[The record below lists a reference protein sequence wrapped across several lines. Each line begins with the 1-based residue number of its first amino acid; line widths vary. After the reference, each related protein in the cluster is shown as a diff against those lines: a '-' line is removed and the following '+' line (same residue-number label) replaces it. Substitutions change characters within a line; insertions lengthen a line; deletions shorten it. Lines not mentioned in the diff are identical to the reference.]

1 MLSEYKQGNLNESEG
16 VRVMRMNRMY
26 MPTLRE
32 VQSDAEL
39 PSHQLLLRAGM
50 IRKLVAG
57 VYSYLPLGYRV
68 FKKVEQ
74 IVREEMDNIDGQE
87 VLMSA
92 IQPKEL
98 WEESGRWAKFGPEM
112 FRLQDRHGRDFCLGP
127 THEEI
132 FTDLVKNEVKS
143 YKQLPLN
150 LYQIQTKY
158 RDEKRPRFGLIRARE
173 FTMKDAYTFDKDE
186 AGMVES
192 YELMWEAYEKAFKRC
207 GLKFKVVQGDAGA
220 MGDGVSHEFI
230 ALSEYGESFIAYCD
244 GCDFAATDETA
255 EVVYEVTEKEEK
267 PMEKVSTPDIKTI
280 ESLEEFFNCGGDA
293 FVKTLLFRADKEIVA
308 VMVPGDRELN
318 EIKLINAIGCAEHE
332 LEIATEEE
340 VKAATKADVGFAGPI
355 GLAEGVRLI
364 VDARVAK
371 MKNMIVGAN
380 ETDYHLTNVAY
391 GRDFEGEIAD
401 DLLMVV
407 EGDTCPTCGKALMM
421 DKGIEVGNIFQL
433 QLKYS
438 KALNLQYLDE
448 NGKSQFVWMGSHGIG
463 ISRTMAAIIEQYYDE
478 SGIKWPLAVAPY
490 HVVITVVDAKKADQM
505 ELGEKLYKDLKKRGV
520 EVVLDDRKERA
531 GVKFNDAELIGF
543 PLRVT
548 VGRDAKEGQVE
559 FIVRDTGSKEKIEA
573 DKAVESVLNYF
584 EEVGFEL

>member
-1 MLSEYKQGNLNESEG
+1 MK
-16 VRVMRMNRMY
+16 MNRMY

-32 VQSDAEL
+32 VPSEAEL

-57 VYSYLPLGYRV
+57 VYSFLPLGYRV

-112 FRLQDRHGRDFCLGP
+112 FRLNDRHGRNFCLGP

-173 FTMKDAYTFDKDE
+173 FVMKDAYTFDKDE
-186 AGMVES
+186 AGMKES
-192 YELMWEAYEKAFKRC
+192 YDYMWEAYAKVFERC
-207 GLKFKVVQGDAGA
+207 GLKFKIVQGDAGA
-220 MGDGVSHEFI
+220 MGDGISHEFI

-244 GCDFAATDETA
+244 SCDFAATDETA
-255 EVVYEVTEKEEK
+255 EVLYEVQEESAEKE
-267 PMEKVSTPDIKTI
+267 MEKVLTPDAKTI
-280 ESLEEFFNCGGDA
+280 EDLEKFFNKGPEA
-293 FVKTLLFRADKEIVA
+293 FVKTLLYKAEEDIVA
-308 VMVPGDRELN
+308 VMIPGDREMN
-318 EIKLINAIGCAEHE
+318 EIKLINYVGCAEHE
-332 LEIATEEE
+332 LEIATEED
-340 VKAATKADVGFAGPI
+340 VKKATGSEVGFAGPI
-355 GLAEGVRLI
+355 GLHENIRLI
-364 VDARVAK
+364 VDSRVTK
-371 MKNMIVGAN
+371 MQNMIVGAN

-391 GRDFEGEIAD
+391 GRDFEAD
-401 DLLMVV
+401 VANDLLMVV
-407 EGDTCPTCGKALMM
+407 EGDKCPTCGEALKM

-433 QLKYS
+433 CLKYS
-438 KALNLQYLDE
+438 KSMDLKFLDE
-448 NGKSQFVWMGSHGIG
+448 NGKSQYVWMGSHGIG

-478 SGIKWPLAVAPY
+478 KGIKWPLSVAPY
-490 HVVITVVDAKKADQM
+490 HVIVTVVDAKKEVQLS
-505 ELGEKLYKDLKKRGV
+505 LGESIYKDLKKRGV
-520 EVVLDDRKERA
+520 EVILDDRKERA

-543 PLRVT
+543 PLRIT
-548 VGRDAKEGQVE
+548 VGRDAKDGNVE
-559 FIVRDTGSKEKIEA
+559 FIVRDAGSKEAMTSDEA
-573 DKAVESVLNYF
+573 IDAVFNHF
-584 EEVGFEL
+584 NEVGFEL

>member
-1 MLSEYKQGNLNESEG
+1 
-16 VRVMRMNRMY
+16 MRMNRMY

-32 VQSDAEL
+32 VPSEAEL

-57 VYSYLPLGYRV
+57 VYSFLPLGHRV

-74 IVREEMDNIDGQE
+74 IVREEMDNIDSQE

-98 WEESGRWAKFGPEM
+98 WEESGRWSKFGPEM
-112 FRLQDRHGRDFCLGP
+112 FRLKDRNGRDFCLGP

-132 FTDLVKNEVKS
+132 FTDLIKNELKS
-143 YKQLPLN
+143 YKQLPLS

-173 FTMKDAYTFDKDE
+173 FVMKDAYTFDVDE
-186 AGMVES
+186 AAMKEA
-192 YELMWEAYEKAFKRC
+192 YELMWGAYARVFERC
-207 GLKFKVVQGDAGA
+207 GLKFKIVQGDAGA

-244 GCDFAATDETA
+244 SCDYAATDETA
-255 EVVYEVTEKEEK
+255 QVVYEVAEQDSSAE
-267 PMEKVSTPDIKTI
+267 MQKVSTPGVKTI
-280 ESLEEFFNCGGDA
+280 EELEKFFNVPASA
-293 FVKTLLFRADKEIVA
+293 FVKTLLFKAVDEVVA

-318 EIKLINAIGCAEHE
+318 EIKLINALGCAEHE
-332 LEIATEEE
+332 LEIASEED
-340 VKAATKADVGFAGPI
+340 VKDATGCDVGFAGPI
-355 GLAEGVRLI
+355 GLKKGIRLL
-364 VDARVAK
+364 VDERVAK
-371 MKNMIVGAN
+371 MTNMIVGAN
-380 ETDYHLTNVAY
+380 ETDFHLTGVAY
-391 GRDFEGEIAD
+391 GRDFEGEVSGD
-401 DLLMVV
+401 MLMVV
-407 EGDTCPTCGKALMM
+407 EGDSCPVCGKPLSI

-433 QLKYS
+433 GLKYS
-438 KALNLQYLDE
+438 KSLNLQYLDE
-448 NGKSQFVWMGSHGIG
+448 NGKSQYVWMGSHGIG

-478 SGIKWPLAVAPY
+478 KGIMWPLAVAPY
-490 HVVITVVDAKKADQM
+490 HVIVTVVDPKKADQL
-505 ELGEKLYKDLKKRGV
+505 EVGEKIYADLKKRGV

-548 VGRDAKEGQVE
+548 VGRDAKDGLVE
-559 FIVRDTGSKEKIEA
+559 FGVRGKDDKEKIEA
-573 DKAVESVLNYF
+573 DKAVEAVFSHF

>member
-1 MLSEYKQGNLNESEG
+1 
-16 VRVMRMNRMY
+16 MRMNRMY

-32 VQSDAEL
+32 VPSEAEL

-57 VYSYLPLGYRV
+57 VYSFLPLGHRV

-74 IVREEMDNIDGQE
+74 IVREEMDNIDSQE

-98 WEESGRWAKFGPEM
+98 WEESGRWSKFGPEM
-112 FRLQDRHGRDFCLGP
+112 FRLKDRNGRDFCLGP

-132 FTDLVKNEVKS
+132 FTDLIKNELKS
-143 YKQLPLN
+143 YKQLPLS

-173 FTMKDAYTFDKDE
+173 FVMKDAYTFDVDE
-186 AGMVES
+186 AAMKEA
-192 YELMWEAYEKAFKRC
+192 YELMWGAYARVFERC
-207 GLKFKVVQGDAGA
+207 GLKFKIVQGDAGA

-244 GCDFAATDETA
+244 SCDYAATDETA
-255 EVVYEVTEKEEK
+255 QVVYEVAEQDSSAE
-267 PMEKVSTPDIKTI
+267 MQKVSTPGVKTI
-280 ESLEEFFNCGGDA
+280 EDLEKFFNVPASA
-293 FVKTLLFRADKEIVA
+293 FVKTLLFKAADEVVA

-318 EIKLINAIGCAEHE
+318 EIKLINALGCAEHE
-332 LEIATEEE
+332 LEIASEED
-340 VKAATKADVGFAGPI
+340 VKDATGCDVGFAGPI
-355 GLAEGVRLI
+355 GLKKGIRLL
-364 VDARVAK
+364 VDERVAK
-371 MKNMIVGAN
+371 MTNMIVGAN
-380 ETDYHLTNVAY
+380 ETDFHLTGVAY
-391 GRDFEGEIAD
+391 GRDFEGEVSGD
-401 DLLMVV
+401 MLMVV
-407 EGDTCPTCGKALMM
+407 EGDSCPVCGKPLSI

-433 QLKYS
+433 GLKYS
-438 KALNLQYLDE
+438 KSLNLQYLDE
-448 NGKSQFVWMGSHGIG
+448 NGKSQYVWMGSHGIG

-478 SGIKWPLAVAPY
+478 KGIMWPLAVAPY
-490 HVVITVVDAKKADQM
+490 HVIVTVVDPKKADQL
-505 ELGEKLYKDLKKRGV
+505 EVGEKIYADLKKRGV

-548 VGRDAKEGQVE
+548 VGRDAKDGLVE
-559 FIVRDTGSKEKIEA
+559 FGVRGKDDKEKIEA
-573 DKAVESVLNYF
+573 DKAVEAVFSHF

>member
-1 MLSEYKQGNLNESEG
+1 
-16 VRVMRMNRMY
+16 MRMNRMY

-32 VQSDAEL
+32 VPSEAEL

-57 VYSYLPLGYRV
+57 VYSFLPLGYRV
-68 FKKVEQ
+68 FRKVEQ
-74 IVREEMDNIDGQE
+74 IVREEMDGIAGQE

-112 FRLQDRHGRDFCLGP
+112 FRLNDRNGRDFCLGP

-132 FTDLVKNEVKS
+132 FTDLIKNEVKS

-173 FTMKDAYTFDKDE
+173 FVMKDAYTFDKDRE
-186 AGMVES
+186 GMVES
-192 YELMWEAYEKAFKRC
+192 YEIMWGAYERAFERC

-244 GCDFAATDETA
+244 DCDYAATDEKA
-255 EVVYEVTEKEEK
+255 EVVYEVANKEAKE
-267 PMEKVSTPDIKTI
+267 MEKVLTPDAKTI
-280 ESLEEFFNCGGDA
+280 EDLETFFKMGPEA
-293 FVKTLLFRADKEIVA
+293 FVKTLLYKADEEIVA
-308 VMVPGDRELN
+308 VMIPGDRELN
-318 EIKLINAIGCAEHE
+318 EIKLVNAIGCAEHE
-332 LEIATEEE
+332 LEIASEED
-340 VKAATKADVGFAGPI
+340 VKKATGSEVGFAGPI
-355 GLAEGVRLI
+355 GLHENIRLL
-364 VDARVAK
+364 VDERVTK
-371 MKNMIVGAN
+371 MNSMIVGAN
-380 ETDYHLTNVAY
+380 ETDYHLVNVAY
-391 GRDFEGEIAD
+391 GRDFDAEVAG

-407 EGDTCPTCGKALMM
+407 EGDKCPTCGKPLMM

-438 KALNLQYLDE
+438 QALNLQYLDE
-448 NGKSQFVWMGSHGIG
+448 NGKSQYVWMGSHGIG

-478 SGIKWPLAVAPY
+478 SGIKWPLTVAPY
-490 HVVITVVDAKKADQM
+490 HVVVTVVDAKKIRPD
-505 ELGEKLYKDLKKRGV
+505 G
-520 EVVLDDRKERA
+520 
-531 GVKFNDAELIGF
+531 
-543 PLRVT
+543 T
-548 VGRDAKEGQVE
+548 W
-559 FIVRDTGSKEKIEA
+559 
-573 DKAVESVLNYF
+573 
-584 EEVGFEL
+584 

>member
-1 MLSEYKQGNLNESEG
+1 
-16 VRVMRMNRMY
+16 MRMNRMY

-32 VQSDAEL
+32 VPSEAEL

-57 VYSYLPLGYRV
+57 VYSFLPLGHRV

-98 WEESGRWAKFGPEM
+98 WEESGRWSKFGPEM
-112 FRLQDRHGRDFCLGP
+112 FRLNDRHGRDFCLGP

-132 FTDLVKNEVKS
+132 FTDLVKNELKS

-173 FTMKDAYTFDKDE
+173 FVMKDAYTFDIDQE
-186 AGMVES
+186 GMKQS
-192 YELMWEAYEKAFKRC
+192 YELMWEAYSKVFERC
-207 GLKFKVVQGDAGA
+207 GLKFKVVRGDSGA
-220 MGDGVSHEFI
+220 MGDGLSHEFI

-244 GCDFAATDETA
+244 SCDYAATDETA
-255 EVVYEVTEKEEK
+255 EVVYSLSDQGA
-267 PMEKVSTPDIKTI
+267 PQDMEKVSTPDVKTI
-280 ESLEEFFNCGGDA
+280 EDLEVFFKVPASA
-293 FVKTLLFRADKEIVA
+293 FVKTLLFKAEEEIVA

-318 EIKLINAIGCAEHE
+318 EIKLINALGCAEHE
-332 LEIATEEE
+332 LEIATEED
-340 VKAATKADVGFAGPI
+340 VKRITGCDVGFAGPI
-355 GLAEGVRLI
+355 GLEKGTRLL
-364 VDARVAK
+364 VDERVAK
-371 MKNMIVGAN
+371 MTNMIVGAN
-380 ETDYHLTNVAY
+380 ETDYHLKNVAY
-391 GRDFEGEIAD
+391 GRDFEGEVAG

-407 EGDTCPTCGKALMM
+407 EGDACPVCGKPLSM

-433 QLKYS
+433 GLKYS
-438 KALNLQYLDE
+438 QSLNLQVLDE
-448 NGKSQFVWMGSHGIG
+448 NGKSQYVWMGSHGIG

-478 SGIKWPLAVAPY
+478 KGIMWPLTVAPY
-490 HVVITVVDAKKADQM
+490 HVIITVVDPKKSVQL
-505 ELGEKLYKDLKKRGV
+505 ELGEKLYADLKKRGV

-548 VGRDAKEGQVE
+548 VGRDAKDNLVE
-559 FIVRDTGSKEKIEA
+559 FVVRDKEDKEKMESEKVA
-573 DKAVESVLNYF
+573 DAIFAHF

>member
-1 MLSEYKQGNLNESEG
+1 
-16 VRVMRMNRMY
+16 MRMNRMY

-32 VQSDAEL
+32 VPSEAEL

-57 VYSYLPLGYRV
+57 VYSFLPLGYRV
-68 FKKVEQ
+68 FRKVEQ

-98 WEESGRWAKFGPEM
+98 WQESGRWEKFGPEM
-112 FRLQDRHGRDFCLGP
+112 FRLKDRSGRDFCLGP

-132 FTDLVKNEVKS
+132 FTDLIKNEVNS

-173 FTMKDAYTFDKDE
+173 FVMKDAYTFDKDRE
-186 AGMVES
+186 GMVES
-192 YELMWEAYEKAFKRC
+192 YEIMWGAYARAFERC

-230 ALSEYGESFIAYCD
+230 ALSEYGESYIAYCD
-244 GCDFAATDETA
+244 ACDYAATDEKA
-255 EVVYEVTEKEEK
+255 EVVYEVADKEMQEMK
-267 PMEKVSTPDIKTI
+267 KVSTPDIKTI
-280 ESLEEFFNCGGDA
+280 DDLETFFNTGREA
-293 FVKTLLFRADKEIVA
+293 FVKTLLYKAGDEIVA
-308 VMVPGDRELN
+308 VMIPGDRELN
-318 EIKLINAIGCAEHE
+318 EIKLVNAVGCAEHE
-332 LEIATEEE
+332 LEIATEED
-340 VKAATKADVGFAGPI
+340 VVRVTGSAVGFAGPI
-355 GLAEGVRLI
+355 GLHKDIRLL
-364 VDARVAK
+364 VDERVTK
-371 MKNMIVGAN
+371 MKNMVVGAN
-380 ETDYHLTNVAY
+380 ETDYHLINVAY
-391 GRDFEGEIAD
+391 GRDFEGEVAG

-407 EGDTCPTCGKALMM
+407 EGDICPTCGKPLIM

-448 NGKSQFVWMGSHGIG
+448 NGKSQYVWMGSHGIG

-478 SGIKWPLAVAPY
+478 SGIKWPLTVAPY
-490 HVVITVVDAKKADQM
+490 HVVVTVVDAKKSVQM
-505 ELGEKLYKDLKKRGV
+505 ELGEKIYNELKKRGI

-543 PLRVT
+543 PMRVT
-548 VGRDAKEGQVE
+548 VGRDAKDDMVE
-559 FIVRDTGSKEKIEA
+559 FIVRDTGSKEKIESTKVT
-573 DKAVESVLNYF
+573 DHVLDYF
-584 EEVGFEL
+584 NQVGFEL